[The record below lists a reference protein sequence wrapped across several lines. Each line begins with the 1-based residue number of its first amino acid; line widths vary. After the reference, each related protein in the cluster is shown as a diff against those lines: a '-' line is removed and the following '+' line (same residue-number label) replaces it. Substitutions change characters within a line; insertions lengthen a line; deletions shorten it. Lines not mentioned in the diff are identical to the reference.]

1 MASFDP
7 PQYILGSQIYS
18 SVTFTNAAGT
28 LVDPTG
34 VLFKYKL
41 SNGSTT
47 TLTYGVD
54 AALVK
59 DSTGVYHVYWTP
71 GAAGIYYMRWETS
84 GTAMVGAHESTVV
97 IRSSNF

>member
-1 MASFDP
+1 MAFDP
-7 PQYILGSQIYS
+7 PQYVLGAQIYLS
-18 SVTFTNAAGT
+18 ATFTNAAGS

-34 VLFKYKL
+34 VLLKYKV

-59 DSTGVYHVYWTP
+59 DSTGMYHAYFTP
-71 GAAGIYYMRWETS
+71 GSAGTYYFRWETS
-84 GTAMVGAHESTVV
+84 GTAMVGAYEGTFV